1 MLQLSLN
8 NALPA
13 VPPMS
18 EKLCELKKV
27 LKTEFT
33 QFVQLVSEPTHVCK
47 RCGRCA
53 NSKKLLCKPE
63 RLPN

>member
-1 MLQLSLN
+1 
-8 NALPA
+8 
-13 VPPMS
+13 MS